1 MSDRE
6 NFSYTAAQQ
15 KALELISG
23 KSRNIMLFGGSRS
36 GKTFLLCCVLVI
48 RALRAPGSRHAVIR
62 RYANSVRST
71 IGADTLPK
79 VLRQRF
85 HDAID
90 CEYRKTEG
98 VFSFGNGSEIWLI
111 GLDDDSRADKILGK
125 EFVTVYF
132 NECSEL
138 DYSSVQTAV
147 TRLAQKIPPL
157 DAKALF
163 DCNPPGKKHWT
174 YRVFVEKIDPVDNLP
189 LKIPGNYAAM
199 RINPLDNV
207 DNLPPG
213 YIENTLAGLPR
224 RQRERFL
231 EGKFLDEVE
240 GALWKR
246 NMIDPFRVVTPPELQ
261 RIVIG
266 VDPAVSSGDNSDR
279 TGIIAAGYGCDGD
292 YYVLADNSMH
302 GTPLE
307 WAKQVI
313 ALYHSLGA
321 DRVTGEV
328 NNGGDLIEALLR
340 KFDPDVSF
348 RPVRATRGKLT
359 RAEPI
364 AALYEKGRVHHVGEF
379 AELEDEMTGFAPG
392 TSRHSPDRMDALV
405 WALTE
410 LSDSGQRFILA

>member
-1 MSDRE
+1 MPTD
-6 NFSYTAAQQ
+6 FSYTPAQLD
-15 KALELISG
+15 ALTLISG
-23 KSRNIMLFGGSRS
+23 ECRNVMLFGGSRS

-48 RALRAPGSRHAVIR
+48 RALRAPGSRHAIIR
-62 RYANSVRST
+62 RYANAVRSS

-79 VLRQRF
+79 VLKYRF
-85 HDAID
+85 NDDIRY
-90 CEYRKTEG
+90 EYRKTEG
-98 VFSFGNGSEIWLI
+98 VFAFENGSEIWLI
-111 GLDDDSRADKILGK
+111 GLDDNAKADKILGK
-125 EFVTVYF
+125 EFVTLYF

-138 DYSSVQTAV
+138 DYSSVQIAL
-147 TRLAQKIPPL
+147 TRLAQHIPPL
-157 DAKALF
+157 TAKAFF

-174 YRVFVEKIDPVDNLP
+174 YRVFIEKNDPVDHLM
-189 LKIPGNYAAM
+189 LKNPDNYAAI
-199 RINPLDNV
+199 RINPLDNAV
-207 DNLPPG
+207 NLPPG

-246 NMIDPFRVVTPPELQ
+246 DMIDSARIINPPEFQ

-266 VDPAVSSGDNSDR
+266 VDPAVTSGSSSDN
-279 TGIIAAGYGCDGD
+279 TGIVAAAAGIDGE
-292 YYVLADNSMH
+292 YYVIADDSMH

-313 ALYHSLGA
+313 SLYHRLGA

-348 RPVRATRGKLT
+348 HPVRASRGKT
-359 RAEPI
+359 VRAEPI
-364 AALYEKGRVHHVGEF
+364 AALYEKGKVHHVGEF
-379 AELEDEMTGFAPG
+379 PLLEEEMISFAPG
-392 TSRHSPDRMDALV
+392 SSIHSPDRMDALV
-405 WALTE
+405 WAITE
-410 LSDSGQRFILA
+410 LSENSQRFILA

>member
-1 MSDRE
+1 MAD
-6 NFSYTAAQQ
+6 FSYTPAQLE
-15 KALELISG
+15 ALEMISRDY
-23 KSRNIMLFGGSRS
+23 RNVMLFGGSRS

-48 RALRAPGSRHAVIR
+48 RALRAPGSRHAVVR
-62 RYANSVRST
+62 RYANSVRGT

-79 VLRQRF
+79 VLKQRF
-85 HDAID
+85 QDTVK
-90 CEYRKTEG
+90 CEYRKSEG
-98 VFSFGNGSEIWLI
+98 LFTFDNGSEIWLI
-111 GLDDDSRADKILGK
+111 GLDDDNRADKILGK
-125 EFVTVYF
+125 EFVTIYF

-147 TRLAQKIPPL
+147 TRLAQHIPPL
-157 DAKALF
+157 TAKALF

-174 YRVFVEKIDPVDNLP
+174 YRVFIEKTDPVDHLP
-189 LKIPGNYAAM
+189 LKNPSDYAAM
-199 RINPLDNV
+199 RINPLDNAV
-207 DNLPPG
+207 NLPPG

-246 NMIDPFRVVTPPELQ
+246 SMIDPARVVNPPPLQ

-266 VDPAVSSGDNSDR
+266 VDPAVTSGSSSDN
-279 TGIIAAGYGCDGD
+279 TGIIAAALGCNGD
-292 YYVLADNSMH
+292 YYVLEDHSMH

-307 WAKQVI
+307 WAKTVI
-313 ALYHSLGA
+313 DLYHRIGA

-348 RPVRATRGKLT
+348 RPVRASHGKLV
-359 RAEPI
+359 RAEPA
-364 AALYEKGRVHHVGEF
+364 AALYEKGKVHHVGEF
-379 AELEDEMTGFAPG
+379 PLLEEEMISFAPG
-392 TSRHSPDRMDALV
+392 TSSHSPDRMDALV

-410 LSDSGQRFILA
+410 LADSGQRFILA